1 MQMVNKEELNKRIK
15 DSGLK
20 KTFLAKALGLSR
32 QGFFNKCEGIQEFNA
47 DEINIL
53 CKLLKITKA
62 TDKVY
67 IFLTER

>member
-1 MQMVNKEELNKRIK
+1 MVNVEELGKRIA

-20 KTFLAKALGLSR
+20 KGFIAKELNLSRPAFLAKCKG
-32 QGFFNKCEGIQEFNA
+32 EQEFNA

-67 IFLTER
+67 IFLSEK